1 MLEKLALSEKVRAST
16 EPILIP
22 IARFL
27 LRLGVKPNHVTL
39 ACFLGFVV
47 SSVFIAQGKFLIAGL
62 LLLLFAPLDA
72 VDGMLARLGNMV
84 TTFGAF
90 LDSTLDRYG
99 EIFIFL
105 AFCLYYIYVGSGAGI
120 VLSFVALTGSL
131 MVSYTRARAE
141 GLGLQC
147 KIGLFTRFERVFLLI
162 ISLLLEAIFLYL
174 TIISVLTHVTALQRI
189 FYVYKQTRK

>member
-1 MLEKLALSEKVRAST
+1 MLEKLAFSEKVRATT

-39 ACFLGFVV
+39 VCLFGFAV
-47 SSVFIAQGKFLIAGL
+47 SSVFIAQGQFLLAGI

-72 VDGMLARLGNMV
+72 VDGMLARVGNMV

-105 AFCLYYIYVGSGAGI
+105 AFCLYHIYIGSGAGI
-120 VLSFVALTGSL
+120 ILSFVALTGSL

-147 KIGLFTRFERVFLLI
+147 KVGLFTRFERVFLLI
-162 ISLLLEAIFLYL
+162 ISLLLDAIFLYL
-174 TIISVLTHVTALQRI
+174 TVISILTHVTALQRI
-189 FYVYKQTRK
+189 LHVYKQTRR